1 MYCYFSPGIYLIY
14 YFLISKLHTQLSFK
28 KKKKKKLH
36 TYTVIGLKA
45 MPFLFKL
52 HLQEEHVSFLL
63 ELISILLNSDHNRI
77 NLLAEVIFIQI
88 GKTECHPH
96 HIKEY
101 FITRISHKVSISQI
115 K

>member
-1 MYCYFSPGIYLIY
+1 MYLIY

-28 KKKKKKLH
+28 KKLH
-36 TYTVIGLKA
+36 TYTLIGHEA

-52 HLQEEHVSFLL
+52 HLQEEHVPFLL
-63 ELISILLNSDHNRI
+63 ELIGILLNSNHIRI

-88 GKTECHPH
+88 GKTERNPN

-101 FITRISHKVSISQI
+101 FITRISHKVSISQN
-115 K
+115 KQM